1 MAANEGSTRVII
13 FALFANLG
21 IAITKFAGA
30 MFTKSA
36 SMMAESIHSL
46 ADCTNQVFL
55 LVGAKASAKPADEK
69 HPLGYGRESFF
80 WSFLVAI
87 LLFSMGG
94 VFAVYEG
101 IHKLRETDQE
111 LKMPLVGVAILL
123 VSIILEAASFYACF
137 KEVKKVNTYPNLW
150 QWFRK
155 SSASDLVVIFME
167 DLAALMG
174 LIIALCFLVIAIV
187 TGNPVWDAMGSVVI
201 GLLLIVVSF
210 LLAYEVKS
218 LLVGEAPNKLYRA
231 DIEKHFLNQDSEM
244 KILKFIAL
252 VTGNSEILVSV
263 KVLPG
268 KNTDTSALIRSINAA
283 EKAIKLQFPEIKWLF
298 VEPDNKE

>member
-1 MAANEGSTRVII
+1 MAAHDGSTRVIVI
-13 FALFANLG
+13 ALFANLG

-30 MFTKSA
+30 VFTKSA

-55 LVGAKASAKPADEK
+55 LVGAKAARKPADEK

-94 VFAVYEG
+94 LFAVYEG
-101 IHKLRETDQE
+101 FHKLQEVDQE
-111 LKMPLVGVAILL
+111 LKMPFVGVGILV
-123 VSIILEAASFYACF
+123 VSIIIEAASFYACF
-137 KEVKKVNTYPNLW
+137 KEVKRVNTYPNLW

-167 DLAALMG
+167 DLAALLG
-174 LIIALCFLVIAIV
+174 LIIALCFLMIAV
-187 TGNPVWDAMGSVVI
+187 LTGNPMWDAAGSVVI
-201 GLLLIVVSF
+201 GFLLIAVSF

-218 LLVGEAPNKLYRA
+218 LLVGEAPNKNYRS
-231 DIEKHFLNQDSEM
+231 DLEKHFLNQDSEM
-244 KILKFIAL
+244 KILKLIAL

-263 KVLPG
+263 KVSPG
-268 KNTDTSALIRSINAA
+268 KNSDTESLIRSINAA

-298 VEPDNKE
+298 VEPDYSE

>member
-1 MAANEGSTRVII
+1 MAAHEGSTRVIV

-30 MFTKSA
+30 LFTKSA

-55 LVGAKASAKPADEK
+55 LIGVRAARKPADEK

-101 IHKLRETDQE
+101 IHKLQESDQE
-111 LKMPLVGVAILL
+111 LKMPLVGVAILV
-123 VSIILEAASFYACF
+123 VSILLEGASFYACY
-137 KEVKKVNTYPNLW
+137 KEVKKINSYSNLW

-167 DLAALMG
+167 DLAALLG
-174 LIIALCFLVIAIV
+174 LIIALCFLVVAIL
-187 TGNPVWDAMGSVVI
+187 TGNPIWDAMGSVVI

-218 LLVGEAPNKLYRA
+218 LLVGEAPNKNYRA

-252 VTGNSEILVSV
+252 VTGNSEILVSI

-268 KNTDTSALIRSINAA
+268 RHADTSSLIHSINAA

-298 VEPDNKE
+298 VEPDHKE